1 MLGSA
6 QLAEGAREEDQTV
19 ALMNKL
25 ISLQK
30 VILMG
35 MLRCLSHSVV
45 VIVVV
50 AVVVVAAADDD
61 DDDDDDDADT
71 HTDALV
77 FRSFAR

>member
-45 VIVVV
+45 VV
-50 AVVVVAAADDD
+50 AVVAAAADDDD